1 MCWKEF
7 CRKNEKFQCIDAV
20 LPGIAKSLGSRQFK
34 RDQPW
39 NLPHSIHTLHRTSPL
54 LLLMSACIVRYQG
67 TVQSHW
73 MVGYELAADIA
84 ALHHVRVCIET
95 DSHTSRLCTIQVLLL
110 EGYCGPLCLILS
122 PLDCCLLRRSWPDWL
137 HSPESNITARE
148 TDLEDTM
155 HSGSGTFHWQQLS
168 GHASAVCLQL
178 DFCIW
183 HKHIL

>member
-1 MCWKEF
+1 MQKK
-7 CRKNEKFQCIDAV
+7 RKISMYRC
-20 LPGIAKSLGSRQFK
+20 GTSRYRQVSW
-34 RDQPW
+34 QPSVQARPTMEPSPFYPY
-39 NLPHSIHTLHRTSPL
+39 LTLHRTSPL